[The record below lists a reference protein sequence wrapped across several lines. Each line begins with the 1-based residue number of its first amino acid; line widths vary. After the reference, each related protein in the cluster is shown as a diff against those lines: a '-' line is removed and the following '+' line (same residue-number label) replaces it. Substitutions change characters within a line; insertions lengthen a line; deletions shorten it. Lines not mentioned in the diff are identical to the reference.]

1 MCSIADCAVRTAG
14 FCALCSTYSILTCTC
29 SDANR
34 ITLAVPCCRA
44 GDADMQADR
53 EFIKHRTL
61 KLTAKRVDKPRSG
74 APLQPLQA
82 AR

>member
-1 MCSIADCAVRTAG
+1 MTI
-14 FCALCSTYSILTCTC
+14 
-29 SDANR
+29 
-34 ITLAVPCCRA
+34 PCCCA

-61 KLTAKRVDKPRSG
+61 KLTAKRVEKPRSG
-74 APLQPLQA
+74 AQLPPLQA